1 MVNKVS
7 IEKKKERKRK
17 KKNLEIVVTLM
28 SRAGPAPFSPMPLL
42 RLADAGQQH
51 SIYR

>member
-7 IEKKKERKRK
+7 IEKKERK

-28 SRAGPAPFSPMPLL
+28 SRAGTFFSDAAPPL
-42 RLADAGQQH
+42 R
-51 SIYR
+51 

>member
-17 KKNLEIVVTLM
+17 KKLRNCSHLNEPG
-28 SRAGPAPFSPMPLL
+28 RAGTFFSDAAPPL
-42 RLADAGQQH
+42 G
-51 SIYR
+51 

>member
-7 IEKKKERKRK
+7 IEKKEKEK
-17 KKNLEIVVTLM
+17 KKLRNCSHLNEPG
-28 SRAGPAPFSPMPLL
+28 RPAPFSPMPLL
-42 RLADAGQQH
+42 RFADAGQQH